1 MAHCLSLAGDLH
13 GGAGAATGTNPGS
26 PSVEAEA
33 GGVTDN
39 VNVDY
44 ALEKVLHPRVMQG
57 LLNNQL
63 LSRHVPKGGWGGWVW
78 VAEGAG
84 GGGDSTGFCARSWR
98 RIHDP
103 LRVCAVRH
111 THTQE
116 LGRER
121 VAQYPREWFSTLPL
135 LRSVHPLLRSVHG
148 TRSSL
153 LSPVLSFA
161 RHQPLRECAFI
172 HGHDAGDGDTFS
184 GHFRGATPRR
194 RQCDVGQSLSRFPCL
209 AVLHRWFWTWAG

>member
-1 MAHCLSLAGDLH
+1 LAHCLSLAGDLH

-84 GGGDSTGFCARSWR
+84 GGGGTA
-98 RIHDP
+98 
-103 LRVCAVRH
+103 
-111 THTQE
+111 
-116 LGRER
+116 LG
-121 VAQYPREWFSTLPL
+121 
-135 LRSVHPLLRSVHG
+135 SVHG
-148 TRSSL
+148 
-153 LSPVLSFA
+153 
-161 RHQPLRECAFI
+161 
-172 HGHDAGDGDTFS
+172 
-184 GHFRGATPRR
+184 RGGGYTILCVCVP
-194 RQCDVGQSLSRFPCL
+194 
-209 AVLHRWFWTWAG
+209 